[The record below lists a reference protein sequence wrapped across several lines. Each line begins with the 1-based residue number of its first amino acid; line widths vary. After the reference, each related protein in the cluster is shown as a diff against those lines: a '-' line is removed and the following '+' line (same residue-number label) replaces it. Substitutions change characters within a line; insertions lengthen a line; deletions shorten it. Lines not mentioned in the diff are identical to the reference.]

1 MNARILLIFRLL
13 ILILGVIGIYLDFSF
28 YYFTIESNIF
38 VMGWL
43 ILAIASYNHPVFYH
57 KICGVWHGAITLYIT
72 ITFII
77 FATILELSQGLDY
90 SNFVLHYVVPIA
102 FIIDWAITD
111 IPTIKY
117 KWKFMAYWLIYPVVY
132 IIGIVIYG
140 SFTNDYPYFFL
151 DIQALGVPMF
161 LAWIGALIGFGIFI
175 GGIFIGINR
184 YFFQKIHKSL

>member
-57 KICGVWHGAITLYIT
+57 KICGVWHGAITLLIT

-117 KWKFMAYWLIYPVVY
+117 KWKFMCILAYLSRCIYHR
-132 IIGIVIYG
+132 
-140 SFTNDYPYFFL
+140 NCNL
-151 DIQALGVPMF
+151 LGVSRMIIRISF
-161 LAWIGALIGFGIFI
+161 WIS
-175 GGIFIGINR
+175 
-184 YFFQKIHKSL
+184 KH